1 MIILEGEVTQT
12 SAPPNK
18 ADQYR
23 LVTIW
28 VPETEDEIEFTFTLT
43 EFKKY
48 QFQEGDKLSIKI
60 DKQFDIDKM
69 AQDLFKQ
76 GS

>member
-1 MIILEGEVTQT
+1 MITLQGEVTRT
-12 SAPPNK
+12 SAPPNQ

-28 VPETEDEIEFTFTLT
+28 VNDTEDEIDLTFSLA

-48 QFQEGDKLSIKI
+48 GFEAGDKLSIKI

-69 AQDLFKQ
+69 AQDLFRQ

>member
-1 MIILEGEVTQT
+1 MIALEGEVTQT
-12 SAPPNK
+12 SAPPNQ
-18 ADQYR
+18 AEFFR
-23 LVTIW
+23 TVTIW
-28 VPETEDEIEFTFTLT
+28 VQQTEDEIEFTFPLA

-48 QFQEGDKLSIKI
+48 NFQEGDKLSIKI

-69 AQDLFKQ
+69 AQDLFKK

>member
-1 MIILEGEVTQT
+1 MIVLEGEVTQT
-12 SAPPNK
+12 IAPPNQ
-18 ADQYR
+18 AEFFR
-23 LVTIW
+23 TVTIW
-28 VPETEDEIEFTFTLT
+28 VEQTEDEIELTFPLE

-48 QFQEGDKLSIKI
+48 GFQEGDKLSIKI

-69 AQDLFKQ
+69 AQDLFKK

>member
-1 MIILEGEVTQT
+1 MITLEGEVTQT
-12 SAPPNK
+12 SAPPNQ
-18 ADQYR
+18 AEQYR
-23 LVTIW
+23 TVTIW
-28 VPETEDEIEFTFTLT
+28 VEQTEDEIEFTFPLD
-43 EFKKY
+43 EFRKY
-48 QFQEGDKLSIKI
+48 GFQEGDKLSIKI

>member
-1 MIILEGEVTQT
+1 MIVLEGEVTQT
-12 SAPPNK
+12 NAPPNQ
-18 ADQYR
+18 AEFFR
-23 LVTIW
+23 TVTIW
-28 VPETEDEIEFTFTLT
+28 VEQTEDEIELTFPLE

-48 QFQEGDKLSIKI
+48 GFQEGDKLSIKI

-69 AQDLFKQ
+69 AQDLFKK